1 MKILVIEDEKKMALF
16 IKRGLEE
23 ERYIVETAFDGQTGL
38 EMALHNQYDAIVLDV
53 MLPKSNARGRQ
64 CDTGTHA
71 HGSWKH
77 RRQSCRIGSWSG

>member
-53 MLPKSNARGRQ
+53 MQLN
-64 CDTGTHA
+64 
-71 HGSWKH
+71 
-77 RRQSCRIGSWSG
+77 